1 VSDRLTVSASVHV
14 RAEPG
19 AVFAVIS
26 DLRRKAPLNPY
37 IEVIRVELEGGEPI
51 RPGSVFYHRLRRESR
66 IFEYRSRCLRCEP
79 PRLFES
85 RGETDPS
92 FEVTVTVEP
101 DAAGCRVTQE
111 ERLETPAELLDA
123 LDPPPTAAPR
133 FREVM
138 RWLALFPAGR
148 PLVSEVRVL
157 QRERVARRLTRELET
172 WLEAIRAHVEG
183 GHSTE
188 LDPPRRPTCGR
199 ARETM

>member
-1 VSDRLTVSASVHV
+1 MSDRLTVSASVHV

-19 AVFAVIS
+19 DVFAVMS
-26 DLRRKAPLNPY
+26 DLRRKTPLHPH

-51 RPGSVFYHRLRRESR
+51 RAGSVFYHRLQQGRR

-85 RGETDPS
+85 RGETEPP

-123 LDPPPTAAPR
+123 LDPPPTDAPR
-133 FREVM
+133 FRDIL
-138 RWLALFPAGR
+138 RWLPLFPAGR
-148 PLVSEVRVL
+148 TLVREVRAL
-157 QRERVARRLTRELET
+157 QRERVARRLTRELEI
-172 WLEAIRAHVEG
+172 WLDAIRAHVEG
-183 GHSTE
+183 GDSAKFDPARPRGSTS
-188 LDPPRRPTCGR
+188 
-199 ARETM
+199 

>member
-1 VSDRLTVSASVHV
+1 MTVSASVHV

-19 AVFAVIS
+19 EVFAVIS
-26 DLRRKAPLNPY
+26 DLRRKAPLNPH
-37 IEVIRVELEGGEPI
+37 IEVIRVELESGEPI
-51 RPGSVFYHRLRRESR
+51 GPGSVFYHRFQRERR

-85 RGETDPS
+85 RGETDPP

-123 LDPPPTAAPR
+123 LDPPPTGAPR
-133 FREVM
+133 FRDVLG
-138 RWLALFPAGR
+138 WLALFPVGR
-148 PLVSEVRVL
+148 PLVSEVRVM
-157 QRERVARRLTRELET
+157 QRERVARRLTRELEN

-183 GHSTE
+183 GRSTE
-188 LDPPRRPTCGR
+188 LDPARRSAC
-199 ARETM
+199 